1 MLDKM
6 QFNKIY
12 DSLKEMTGV
21 IYSGSIPQREVL
33 DRLKHSYALLYPN
46 TYPETYCN
54 VIMEARACRTP
65 FITSDLGAL
74 KETGGN
80 AGLYVKGSAYSEEY
94 QEKFLNK
101 LFSLVDNEPLYA
113 AIKDECYPIRTWDD
127 YSEDLERLLAQTHEL
142 LEEENLSA
150 ALVRIEE
157 AIQVS
162 QNKEPINEED
172 TVTKEDV
179 INDSNEGQTE
189 SSIGDRPRTGDCPHR
204 R

>member
-1 MLDKM
+1 M

-127 YSEDLERLLAQTHEL
+127 YSEDLERLLKGL
-142 LEEENLSA
+142 K
-150 ALVRIEE
+150 I
-157 AIQVS
+157 
-162 QNKEPINEED
+162 KD
-172 TVTKEDV
+172 
-179 INDSNEGQTE
+179 
-189 SSIGDRPRTGDCPHR
+189 
-204 R
+204 